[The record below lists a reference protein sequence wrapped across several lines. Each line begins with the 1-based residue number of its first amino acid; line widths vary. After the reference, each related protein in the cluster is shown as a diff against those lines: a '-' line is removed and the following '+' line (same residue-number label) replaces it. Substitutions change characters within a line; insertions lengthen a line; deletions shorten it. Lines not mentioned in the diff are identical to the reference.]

1 MLLNELRI
9 ERSRTDNEGYIAYLI
24 YKISRVMIE
33 HDNNDFDDDADADD
47 LFDAINEITF
57 KFKNKAELDEE
68 QYISHLESVYYAL
81 ATALEAIVE

>member
-9 ERSRTDNEGYIAYLI
+9 ERSSTDNESYIAYLI

-33 HDNNDFDDDADADD
+33 YDNNEYDY
-47 LFDAINEITF
+47 LFDAIKEITF
-57 KFKNKAELDEE
+57 KFKSEAELDEE

-81 ATALEAIVE
+81 ATALEVVVV